1 MDDHSSPALPATRS
15 YNDAHSILC
24 LTFFLLAALVTVHP
38 VVIPIHVPDFVGLW
52 LYHLRLRDSKRPLKR
67 RVYRLSLDLNVG
79 PVVAVLILLA
89 SRSIGLAEFRAGI
102 KGTGDLHPYDIL
114 LLFLSLAYIAISLD
128 STGAL
133 RFLAHWVAK
142 KGGTSGRRLYLY
154 FFLFF
159 VTLGGCVGNDP
170 VILSGTSFLAY
181 FTQVSAIKPAT
192 AWIFCQ
198 FMAANL
204 CRREQ

>member
-1 MDDHSSPALPATRS
+1 MENHASPALPALRS
-15 YNDAHSILC
+15 HNDVHSILC
-24 LTFFLLAALVTVHP
+24 LIFFLLAALVTVRP
-38 VVIPIHVPDFVGLW
+38 VVIPVHVPDFVSIC
-52 LYHLRLRDSKRPLKR
+52 LYHFRFRGSKQPLEK

-159 VTLGGCVGNDP
+159 ITLGGFVGNDP

-181 FTQVSAIKPAT
+181 FTQVSGIKPAT